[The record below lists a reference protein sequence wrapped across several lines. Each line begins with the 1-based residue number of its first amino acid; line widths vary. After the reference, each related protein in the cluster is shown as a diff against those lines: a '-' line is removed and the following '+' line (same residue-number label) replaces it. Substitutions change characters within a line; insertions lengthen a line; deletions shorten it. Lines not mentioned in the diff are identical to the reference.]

1 MDKSGGTN
9 MAEFDDA
16 ELEELYNWVD
26 SIPLSRPKKNIA
38 RDFSDGVLVAEIIQ
52 SKFPTLV
59 ELHNYSQASATD
71 KKMLNWAVLNRKVL
85 SKLNFTLSDE
95 VIREVVT
102 AKPGV
107 IEKVLLMLRL
117 KLERAE
123 WELTKQP
130 QQSKV
135 KAKGGRRGAESDKPE
150 ADQYMGTPGRGFA
163 GKKSHSPTRG
173 GGFQMTSYQYAGHYE
188 PSGYMYTQWHADNK
202 ELVTL
207 ELLARP
213 DYYPDQSKS
222 KGIHRV
228 DGDYVSR
235 LLFEEKVQESL
246 SKDETIKILQAKI
259 NRMEHLIHL
268 KDVRIDDLQNRV
280 ETMRPTGNLV
290 RR

>member
-1 MDKSGGTN
+1 MDNYKSNGTS

-52 SKFPTLV
+52 YKFPTLV
-59 ELHNYSQASATD
+59 ELHNYSPASATD
-71 KKMLNWAVLNRKVL
+71 KKLLNWAVLNRKVL
-85 SKLNFTLSDE
+85 SKLNFSLSDE
-95 VIREVVT
+95 VIREVIA

-130 QQSKV
+130 QHV
-135 KAKGGRRGAESDKPE
+135 KHKGKGGRRTESDKPE
-150 ADQYMGTPGRGFA
+150 ADQYMATPGRGHA
-163 GKKSHSPTRG
+163 GKIKSHSPTRG
-173 GGFQMTSYQYAGHYE
+173 G
-188 PSGYMYTQWHADNK
+188 
-202 ELVTL
+202 
-207 ELLARP
+207 P
-213 DYYPDQSKS
+213 DYFPDQSRHKGPGAS
-222 KGIHRV
+222 KI
-228 DGDYVSR
+228 DGDHVSR

>member
-1 MDKSGGTN
+1 MDNYRSNGTS

-26 SIPLSRPKKNIA
+26 SIPLTRPKKNIA

-52 SKFPTLV
+52 YKFPTLV
-59 ELHNYSQASATD
+59 ELHNYSPASATD
-71 KKMLNWAVLNRKVL
+71 KKLLNWAVLNRKVL
-85 SKLNFTLSDE
+85 SKLNFSLSDE
-95 VIREVVT
+95 VIREVIA

-130 QQSKV
+130 QHV
-135 KAKGGRRGAESDKPE
+135 KHKGKGGRRTESDKPE
-150 ADQYMGTPGRGFA
+150 ADQYMATPGRGHA
-163 GKKSHSPTRG
+163 GKIKSHSPTRG
-173 GGFQMTSYQYAGHYE
+173 GFQGMSHYYPGLYE
-188 PSGYMYTQWHADNK
+188 PSKFSQW
-202 ELVTL
+202 
-207 ELLARP
+207 P
-213 DYYPDQSKS
+213 DYFPDQSRHKGPGAS
-222 KGIHRV
+222 KI
-228 DGDYVSR
+228 DGDNVSR

>member
-1 MDKSGGTN
+1 

-38 RDFSDGVLVAEIIQ
+38 RDFSDGVLVAEIVQHFKPQLIHM
-52 SKFPTLV
+52 
-59 ELHNYSQASATD
+59 HNYTPGSGLSI
-71 KKMLNWAVLNRKVL
+71 KKDNWNVLNRKVL

-173 GGFQMTSYQYAGHYE
+173 GG
-188 PSGYMYTQWHADNK
+188 
-202 ELVTL
+202 
-207 ELLARP
+207 P

>member
-188 PSGYMYTQWHADNK
+188 PSGYM
-202 ELVTL
+202 
-207 ELLARP
+207 P

>member
-1 MDKSGGTN
+1 MDNYKSNGTS

-38 RDFSDGVLVAEIIQ
+38 RDFSDGVLVAEIIHY
-52 SKFPTLV
+52 KFPTLV
-59 ELHNYSQASATD
+59 ELHNYSPASATD
-71 KKMLNWAVLNRKVL
+71 KKLLNWAVLNRKVL
-85 SKLNFTLSDE
+85 SKLNFSLSDE
-95 VIREVVT
+95 VIREVIA

-130 QQSKV
+130 QHV
-135 KAKGGRRGAESDKPE
+135 KHKGKGGRRTESDKPE
-150 ADQYMGTPGRGFA
+150 ADQYMATPGRGHA
-163 GKKSHSPTRG
+163 GKIKSHSPTRG
-173 GGFQMTSYQYAGHYE
+173 GNSM
-188 PSGYMYTQWHADNK
+188 PNADYK
-202 ELVTL
+202 EVVTL
-207 ELLARP
+207 ESLARP
-213 DYYPDQSKS
+213 DYFPDQSRHKGPGAS
-222 KGIHRV
+222 KI
-228 DGDYVSR
+228 DGDHVSR

>member
-1 MDKSGGTN
+1 M
-9 MAEFDDA
+9 
-16 ELEELYNWVD
+16 
-26 SIPLSRPKKNIA
+26 
-38 RDFSDGVLVAEIIQ
+38 
-52 SKFPTLV
+52 
-59 ELHNYSQASATD
+59 
-71 KKMLNWAVLNRKVL
+71 
-85 SKLNFTLSDE
+85 
-95 VIREVVT
+95 IREVIA

-130 QQSKV
+130 QHV
-135 KAKGGRRGAESDKPE
+135 KHKGKGGRRTESDKPE
-150 ADQYMGTPGRGFA
+150 ADQYMATPGRGHA
-163 GKKSHSPTRG
+163 GKIKSHSPTRG
-173 GGFQMTSYQYAGHYE
+173 G
-188 PSGYMYTQWHADNK
+188 
-202 ELVTL
+202 
-207 ELLARP
+207 P
-213 DYYPDQSKS
+213 DYFPDQSRHKGPGAS
-222 KGIHRV
+222 KI
-228 DGDYVSR
+228 DGDNVSR

>member
-1 MDKSGGTN
+1 

-26 SIPLSRPKKNIA
+26 SIPLSRPKKSIA

-52 SKFPTLV
+52 YKFPTLV
-59 ELHNYSQASATD
+59 ELHNYSPASATD
-71 KKMLNWAVLNRKVL
+71 KKLLNWAVLNRKVL
-85 SKLNFTLSDE
+85 SKLNFSLSDE
-95 VIREVVT
+95 VIREVIA

-130 QQSKV
+130 QHIKP
-135 KAKGGRRGAESDKPE
+135 KGKGGRRTESDKPE
-150 ADQYMGTPGRGFA
+150 ADQYMATPGRGHA

-173 GGFQMTSYQYAGHYE
+173 GNSM
-188 PSGYMYTQWHADNK
+188 PNADYK
-202 ELVTL
+202 EVVTL
-207 ELLARP
+207 ETLARP
-213 DYYPDQSKS
+213 EYYPDQSRHKGPGAS
-222 KGIHRV
+222 KI
-228 DGDYVSR
+228 DGDHVSR

>member
-1 MDKSGGTN
+1 MDNYRSNGTS

-26 SIPLSRPKKNIA
+26 SIPLTRPKKNIA

-52 SKFPTLV
+52 YKFPTLV
-59 ELHNYSQASATD
+59 ELHNYSPASATD
-71 KKMLNWAVLNRKVL
+71 KKLLNWAVLNRKVL
-85 SKLNFTLSDE
+85 SKLNFSLSDE
-95 VIREVVT
+95 VIREVIA

-130 QQSKV
+130 QHV
-135 KAKGGRRGAESDKPE
+135 KHKGKGGRRTESDKPE
-150 ADQYMGTPGRGFA
+150 ADQYMATPGRGHA
-163 GKKSHSPTRG
+163 GKIKSHSPTRG
-173 GGFQMTSYQYAGHYE
+173 GNSV
-188 PSGYMYTQWHADNK
+188 PNADYK
-202 ELVTL
+202 EVVTL
-207 ELLARP
+207 ESLARP
-213 DYYPDQSKS
+213 DYFPDQSRHKGPGAS
-222 KGIHRV
+222 KI
-228 DGDYVSR
+228 DGDNVSR